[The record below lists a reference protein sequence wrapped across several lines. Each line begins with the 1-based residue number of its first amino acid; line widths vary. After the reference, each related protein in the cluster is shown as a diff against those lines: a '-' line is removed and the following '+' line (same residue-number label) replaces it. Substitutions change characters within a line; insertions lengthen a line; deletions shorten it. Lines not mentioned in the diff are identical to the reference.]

1 MDEAARKRL
10 VELALSIE
18 KFRNLHPNEQEWL
31 EPLLSR
37 GIRGTLEMLDVVSK
51 EKMTFQEIARELGKS
66 PTTIS
71 QRLNA
76 LLQGGMALDMSGTA
90 AYAPTGRPRKL
101 ARR

>member
-1 MDEAARKRL
+1 MDEATRKRL

-18 KFRNLHPNEQEWL
+18 KFRSLPTYEQEWL
-31 EPLLSR
+31 FPLLSR
-37 GIRGTLEMLDVVSK
+37 GIRGTLEMLDTIAD
-51 EKMTFQEIARELGKS
+51 EKLTFEEIARELGKS
-66 PTTIS
+66 PITVS

-76 LLQGGMALDMSGTA
+76 LLQGGMALDMTGTA